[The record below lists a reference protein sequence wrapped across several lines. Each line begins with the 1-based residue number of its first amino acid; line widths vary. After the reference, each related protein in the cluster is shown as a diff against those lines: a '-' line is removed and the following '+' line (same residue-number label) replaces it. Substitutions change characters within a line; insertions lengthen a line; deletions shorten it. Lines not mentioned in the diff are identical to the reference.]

1 MVAQRASE
9 ALRAGVILEE
19 DAWAVDKM
27 ATTDLIARY
36 IEEDSQTSPGSARL
50 RESGVEVWALVAQLP
65 AVEGDVKRVADA
77 YGIPSEAVEAAL
89 AYYRR
94 HKELI
99 DARIAL
105 NAA

>member
-1 MVAQRASE
+1 
-9 ALRAGVILEE
+9 
-19 DAWAVDKM
+19 M

-36 IEEDSQTSPGSARL
+36 IEEDAQQPGHGSARL

-65 AVEGDVKRVADA
+65 AVEGDVKRLADA
-77 YGIPSEAVEAAL
+77 YGIPVEAVEAAL

-99 DARIAL
+99 DAQIEL

>member
-9 ALRAGVILEE
+9 ALRAGVTLEE
-19 DAWAVDKM
+19 DGWAVDKM
-27 ATTDLIARY
+27 ATTDLIAQY
-36 IEEDSQTSPGSARL
+36 IEEDSHSSPGSARL

-65 AVEGDVKRVADA
+65 AVDGDVKRLADA
-77 YGIPSEAVEAAL
+77 YGIPRKAVEAAL